1 MPIRYTEE
9 MILDAKTRRAA
20 GTKWAVLDEE
30 YGDGIRMAVSKHDAR
45 VRKARSR
52 AATEQRVELPLPPGT
67 AAALARICEA
77 SVDTPVGLLSLLI
90 HNVDKLS
97 RGEQIGDRGLFLL
110 LTTPPRTDVTNVVE
124 RHAHRIGAPVPGD
137 EDE

>member
-1 MPIRYTEE
+1 MIIPLRYTEE
-9 MILDAKTRRAA
+9 MILDAKARRAA
-20 GTKWAVLDEE
+20 GANWSVLDEQ

-77 SVDTPVGLLSLLI
+77 SGDTPVGILSLLI
-90 HNVDKLS
+90 HKFDAMLVEEPV
-97 RGEQIGDRGLFLL
+97 RFHL
-110 LTTPPRTDVTNVVE
+110 LTLPPRADVTNVVE
-124 RHAHRIGAPVPGD
+124 RHAHRIGAPVLGD
-137 EDE
+137 DDE

>member
-1 MPIRYTEE
+1 MIMPIRYTEE
-9 MILDAKTRRAA
+9 MILDAKARRGA

-77 SVDTPVGLLSLLI
+77 SGDSPVGTISLVI
-90 HNVDKLS
+90 HTLDDCRANHPEIFKY
-97 RGEQIGDRGLFLL
+97 